1 MGQLIAKHYPTKLAA
16 NAADHTYVECGTGA
30 RAWACWGGKTGGA
43 VLRAGIGSTARADA
57 IAEPDEKAGIACY
70 LINGVCHQSA
80 NRILLPAGI
89 LVTGAR
95 GYNVSSALFGPYG
108 RLRGAL
114 GLCRAPFNQH
124 TGISG
129 DLPECVGSMASLP
142 DGESRPGS
150 TRSRSRRSLRPAA
163 PRVRAY
169 QRDVLRLYSRAQ
181 HIAAADATDR
191 DIEDFSVELFRRLIE
206 LHLGARVARRTQ
218 TQLADTRRSTER
230 SRLHLE
236 AYYVNREIDPATFV
250 GEFNRE
256 TIVFQNS
263 IAGVLNRRQY
273 RQLFD
278 LDPGETV
285 VLADPDI
292 VKVAFL

>member
-30 RAWACWGGKTGGA
+30 RAWSCWGGKTGGA
-43 VLRAGIGSTARADA
+43 VLRAGPGSTKRADT

-129 DLPECVGSMASLP
+129 DLPECVGAMPSVP
-142 DGESRPGS
+142 GGKRRPGS
-150 TRSRSRRSLRPAA
+150 TRSRSLRTVA

-181 HIAAADATDR
+181 GLASAGDATDWE
-191 DIEDFSVELFRRLIE
+191 IEEFNVELFRRLVQ
-206 LHLGARVARRTQ
+206 LQLGARVARRTEAH
-218 TQLADTRRSTER
+218 LADIRRSTER

-236 AYYVNREIDPATFV
+236 AYYVNREIAPATFV
-250 GEFNRE
+250 SEFNRE

-263 IAGVLNRRQY
+263 VAGVLNRRQY

-285 VLADPDI
+285 VVADPDI
-292 VKVAFL
+292 VDVAFLQE